1 MKGALLGLAATGIG
15 AAVLAQ
21 APIVAHVDPGLVE
34 KGVTGLLTL
43 GGSLTLARYIAGQA
57 LTEAKE
63 AKKDAKEQAD
73 ENARLRVQVAG
84 VEAKAF
90 EAEKEAVEA
99 QRVAQALHK
108 RLDDVERENKV
119 DQRALAEWK
128 GTIVG
133 KVDAWHSRA
142 EDIGKNVHTL
152 RNDVGQMV
160 GRLEERMDRKE

>member
-1 MKGALLGLAATGIG
+1 MKLTALLAVSGIG
-15 AAVLAQ
+15 GVALAQ
-21 APIVAHVDPGLVE
+21 AVPADIKAWVEIGGVIAAVAS
-34 KGVTGLLTL
+34 
-43 GGSLTLARYIAGQA
+43 SLAIARHIAGLA
-57 LTEAKE
+57 LAEAKE
-63 AKKDAKEQAD
+63 AKKDAKDLGD
-73 ENARLRVQVAG
+73 ELARLRVQVAG
-84 VEAKAF
+84 IEGKATD
-90 EAEKEAVEA
+90 AEQEGLEA

-108 RLDDVERENKV
+108 RLDEDERKNET